1 LLVVMA
7 LAATPAIPVMG
18 QSSPN
23 TATSSLQVAVTLA
36 PRLSLHQSAR
46 VLTFH
51 VTGPEPAEASLA
63 LMAGVR
69 LATGAVVELVA
80 DIVQPVDGALTIV
93 DGLEGTIQTS
103 LTPGTPLVVATWMGN
118 GLRTGRLT
126 FRLDGAPGVYD
137 VPITLRLRTDDRRL
151 TVD

>member
-7 LAATPAIPVMG
+7 FAATSAIPVSG

-23 TATSSLQVAVTLA
+23 TATSSLQVAMTVA

-51 VTGPEPAEASLA
+51 VTRSAPAEASIDLSA
-63 LMAGVR
+63 RVR
-69 LATGAVVELVA
+69 LAAGAVVELVA
-80 DIVQPVDGALTIV
+80 DVVQPVDGALTIV
-93 DGLEGTIQTS
+93 DGFEGMIPTS
-103 LTPGTPLVVATWMGN
+103 LTPGTPTVVATWMGN
-118 GLRTGRLT
+118 GLRTARLT

-137 VPITLRLRTDDRRL
+137 VPINLRLATGD
-151 TVD
+151 